1 MIAESSFLKRD
12 DHMNYI
18 EIKGGLGNQIF
29 QYVFS
34 KYIQAKTSEC
44 SVLHVGFFEYVKNI
58 PGASVRS
65 FDLDKFNTKY
75 ISVCGTIQCN
85 RVVKEEEF
93 RSDDILGS
101 QSGETVFYRG
111 YWQDKRF
118 LEKAEER
125 IMQDLTLKNEYINTD
140 MSITAERMHMQ
151 ESVSLHIRGTDYLQ
165 GVNRDIFAS
174 QDADY
179 YRNAL
184 SVIRERCSGPIHI
197 YVFTDDMDHANT
209 ILRDINEDEYEI
221 MPQAES
227 YQDLWLMSQTKHHII
242 ANSSYS
248 FWGARIG
255 EEKEDKGYTVAPKL
269 WFLRMKDPVL
279 YPDDWIVM

>member
-1 MIAESSFLKRD
+1 MKQGD
-12 DHMNYI
+12 
-18 EIKGGLGNQIF
+18 
-29 QYVFS
+29 
-34 KYIQAKTSEC
+34 AK
-44 SVLHVGFFEYVKNI
+44 
-58 PGASVRS
+58 
-65 FDLDKFNTKY
+65 
-75 ISVCGTIQCN
+75 ISVIIPCYNVAAYIDRCVESIIYQDYGMQNLELILI
-85 RVVKEEEF
+85 
-93 RSDDILGS
+93 DD
-101 QSGETVFYRG
+101 R
-111 YWQDKRF
+111 KRF

-184 SVIRERCSGPIHI
+184 SVIRERCSGPIHV

-255 EEKEDKGYTVAPKL
+255 EKKEDKGYTVAPKL